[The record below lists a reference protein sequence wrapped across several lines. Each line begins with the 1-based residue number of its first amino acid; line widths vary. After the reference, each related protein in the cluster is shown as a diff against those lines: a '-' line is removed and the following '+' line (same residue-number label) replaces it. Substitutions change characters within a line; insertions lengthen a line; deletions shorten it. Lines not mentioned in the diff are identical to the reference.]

1 MSPTFSATDAL
12 ICDYESKALFWFRW
26 ATSLIEYVIYIFIT
40 CQFYNSLCMESYNY
54 FNMTLFLLLEVTG
67 GCLDHALAIEFSRE
81 AQHSRIYTYRCDL
94 SDLNALKYTITA
106 ICEEVTDNI
115 SVLVN
120 CAATA
125 HLNNILS
132 HTDDEYQYTLIVNTL
147 APILITEDLLH
158 EMITRNHGQIVNILS
173 NEALTE
179 DAFSSSYPSSKE
191 ALFSEFLLS

>member
-12 ICDYESKALFWFRW
+12 IRDYESKALFWFRW
-26 ATSLIEYVIYIFIT
+26 ATAGE
-40 CQFYNSLCMESYNY
+40 
-54 FNMTLFLLLEVTG
+54 
-67 GCLDHALAIEFSRE
+67 CLDHALAIEFARE
-81 AQHSRIYTYRCDL
+81 AHRLALLDIQKKPLDDLKHSLQQIYGKEHSRIYTYRCDL

-106 ICEEVTDNI
+106 ICEELTDNI

-120 CAATA
+120 RAATV
-125 HLNNILS
+125 HFKDILS

-147 APILITEDLLH
+147 APILITEDLLRG
-158 EMITRNHGQIVNILS
+158 MIIRNHGQIVNILS

-179 DAFSSSYPSSKE
+179 DAFNSSYSSSKA